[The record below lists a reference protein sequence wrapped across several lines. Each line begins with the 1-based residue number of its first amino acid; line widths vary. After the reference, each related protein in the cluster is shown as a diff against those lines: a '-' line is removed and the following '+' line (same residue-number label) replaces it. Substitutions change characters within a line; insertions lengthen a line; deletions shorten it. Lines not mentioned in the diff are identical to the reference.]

1 MAKKKEEIQED
12 VTQVAE
18 ENAKEL
24 DNKKFVVDRL
34 LATKREGMEELV
46 EYMEEIG
53 FFSAPCSGGN
63 HLCCEFG
70 LVHHTRNV
78 MMAAENIGY
87 ALLGKT
93 SMQKSG
99 IQ

>member
-34 LATKREGMEELV
+34 LATKREGMEGLV

-63 HLCCEFG
+63 HL
-70 LVHHTRNV
+70 
-78 MMAAENIGY
+78 
-87 ALLGKT
+87 
-93 SMQKSG
+93 
-99 IQ
+99 